1 MYNMQNMKI
10 LREDFYMEFRDL
22 KKQYET
28 LKSSI
33 DASIQNVINNTAFI
47 SGPQVKEL
55 EDQLA
60 SYVGRKHCITCGNGT
75 DALSMVLMA
84 WVSNQE
90 TAYSVPVLHSL
101 LLGKWYLLKVRPRYS
116 LMSKKIHL
124 IWIREN
130 WKSNSGGSH

>member
-1 MYNMQNMKI
+1 
-10 LREDFYMEFRDL
+10 MEFRDL

-60 SYVGRKHCITCGNGT
+60 SYVGRKHCIT
-75 DALSMVLMA
+75 
-84 WVSNQE
+84 
-90 TAYSVPVLHSL
+90 
-101 LLGKWYLLKVRPRYS
+101 
-116 LMSKKIHL
+116 
-124 IWIREN
+124 
-130 WKSNSGGSH
+130 